1 MTAESDAV
9 RAELAAATALAPAE
23 ATLERIV
30 HAALNT
36 PFPTPTEAT
45 AEAKHRREH
54 RMGRVPRID
63 ADPELRTFVAA
74 RVDRRTF
81 QEMADAVAAAFP
93 PERRAGR
100 SAIHAWWRRNRG
112 RR

>member
-36 PFPTPTEAT
+36 PFPTPT
-45 AEAKHRREH
+45 EAKHRREH